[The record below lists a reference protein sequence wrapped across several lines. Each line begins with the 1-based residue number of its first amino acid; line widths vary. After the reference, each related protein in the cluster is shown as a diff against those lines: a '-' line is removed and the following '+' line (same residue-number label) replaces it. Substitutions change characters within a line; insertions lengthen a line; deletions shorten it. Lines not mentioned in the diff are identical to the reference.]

1 MARIRIFRLL
11 TAWALFALPASGQSQ
26 AVAKP
31 SGPFSYDI
39 SQEITLNGTVSSVL
53 KKPGP
58 GMIMGDHLLVATPS
72 GTVDASLGNS
82 ALQGKYGMT
91 VTEGQQVQL
100 TGVMKTL
107 KGKQVFLA
115 RLVKVDGQL
124 YTIRN
129 EHGFPISLRSAGS
142 QSPQQGVQP

>member
-1 MARIRIFRLL
+1 MARIISLGL
-11 TAWALFALPASGQSQ
+11 TVWALLALPASGQSQ
-26 AVAKP
+26 SAVAKP

-39 SQEITLNGTVSSVL
+39 SREITLNGTVSGVL

-72 GTVDASLGNS
+72 GTVDVSLGNS

-91 VTEGQQVQL
+91 VTEGQHLQL

-124 YTIRN
+124 YMIRN
-129 EHGFPISLRSAGS
+129 EQGFPVSLRSAS
-142 QSPQQGVQP
+142 SHRAEQGVQP